1 MKGPSNVL
9 SVKNVSDYH
18 VTCKTICGYIV
29 EKDPSSVLSV
39 INVSPGNRH
48 CFITKENTILIH
60 RTNVSHAVNLSLMT
74 MLWRGTIARNDLLE
88 TKKDSLA
95 GCVMNT
101 ATIIVDIFITCIN
114 TCKDKW
120 SYKWCLYREPQK
132 INNSTLPGNAWGT
145 LENGLWAV
153 VQTLRVRELLFGFIS
168 SMQFCSHL

>member
-1 MKGPSNVL
+1 MKGPSNEL

-18 VTCKTICGYIV
+18 LTCKSIYGYTV

-39 INVSPGNRH
+39 KNVSPGNRH
-48 CFITKENTILIH
+48 CFITKKNSLLIH
-60 RTNVSHAVNLSLMT
+60 RTNVNHVVRISLMT
-74 MLWRGTIARNDLLE
+74 MLLRDMIARNDLLE

-145 LENGLWAV
+145 LENGL
-153 VQTLRVRELLFGFIS
+153 
-168 SMQFCSHL
+168 